1 MAVAEGVRAGEGPV
15 RLDGRLR
22 LVLVVLL
29 VAQFMLA
36 VDFSILNVA
45 LPVIGDGLGFSLSG
59 LQWIATSFALA
70 AAGFT
75 LLFGRIADLFGRS
88 GGSSWRDSRSSDS
101 PPWWVGWPRVP
112 KC

>member
-1 MAVAEGVRAGEGPV
+1 MSVVEGARVDAGSGEGGGAEGPV

-45 LPVIGDGLGFSLSG
+45 LPVIGDGLGFSLS
-59 LQWIATSFALA
+59 
-70 AAGFT
+70 
-75 LLFGRIADLFGRS
+75 
-88 GGSSWRDSRSSDS
+88 
-101 PPWWVGWPRVP
+101 
-112 KC
+112 

>member
-1 MAVAEGVRAGEGPV
+1 MSVVEGARVDAGAGEGGGAEGPV

-45 LPVIGDGLGFSLSG
+45 
-59 LQWIATSFALA
+59 
-70 AAGFT
+70 
-75 LLFGRIADLFGRS
+75 
-88 GGSSWRDSRSSDS
+88 
-101 PPWWVGWPRVP
+101 
-112 KC
+112 